1 MCTAIKLTATN
12 GDIFFGR
19 TMDLALPMFGEDAGM
34 VLPGK
39 IINIPANVEVPS
51 QFRNWQ
57 AKYAMVG
64 MAADQSAFIYDG
76 INEHGLA
83 GDTQVLMECTWKDEA
98 DFEGTDLTP
107 VLGEEFVGYIL
118 TNYQSVADI
127 KANISQLALIKYALD
142 YQGQSINYPLHYVF
156 TDPTGAGVVLEAVHN
171 GEFKVYDFADVMTN
185 SPEYDYHLNNI
196 RNYIG
201 MTNIDHPDDRQ
212 INDKTLHPIEGGTGY
227 GLFGIPGDYTSPSR
241 FVRSFIYS
249 NLMDKFDTQDGIAQ
263 LYAAFRPVII
273 PRGLEH
279 KTPTTQL
286 SDFTR
291 YWAGYDLTNKTL
303 YVQSGR
309 ALAFTSKTLDPTLDH
324 ITYEEIDLTNHVHS
338 LN

>member
-12 GDIFFGR
+12 GDVFFGR
-19 TMDLALPMFGEDAGM
+19 TMDLALPMFGEDANTI
-34 VLPGK
+34 LPGR

-51 QFRNWQ
+51 QYRNWNT
-57 AKYAMVG
+57 KYAMVG
-64 MAADQSAFIYDG
+64 MAADQSVFIYDG

-98 DFEGTDLTP
+98 DFADTNLTP
-107 VLGEEFVGYIL
+107 VLGEEFVGYVL
-118 TNYQSVADI
+118 TNFKSVAEI
-127 KANISQLALIKYALD
+127 KANIPNLALVKYALN

-156 TDPTGAGVVLEAVHN
+156 TDPTGAGVVLEPVNDGA
-171 GEFKVYDFADVMTN
+171 FKVYDFADVMTN
-185 SPEYDYHLNNI
+185 SPEYDYHLTNI

-201 MTNIDHPDDRQ
+201 MTNLDYPTART
-212 INDKTLHPIEGGTGY
+212 INNKTLQPIEGGTGY

-241 FVRSFIYS
+241 FVRSFMYA
-249 NLMDKFDTQDGIAQ
+249 NLMDSFDSQDGLAQ

-279 KTPTTQL
+279 KTPTTTL
-286 SDFTR
+286 TDFTR

-309 ALAFTSKTLDPTLDH
+309 ALAITSKTLDLTVDH
-324 ITYEEIDLTNHVHS
+324 ITYEEIDLTNHVHN